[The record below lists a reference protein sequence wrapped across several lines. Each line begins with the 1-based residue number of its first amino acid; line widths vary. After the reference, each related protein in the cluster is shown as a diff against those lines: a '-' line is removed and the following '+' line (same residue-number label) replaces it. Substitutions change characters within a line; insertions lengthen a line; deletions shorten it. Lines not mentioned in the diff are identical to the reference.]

1 MSSRGGIVALTNE
14 QSKSAKKPV
23 FTEIVKESLKSI
35 ILSGES
41 DLNGFVSHHILYLF
55 GYLTGWNPRIFS
67 LEILPICYF
76 LIWTIVLFT
85 LNEITFA
92 LLFLIS
98 GTLIFIYF
106 ILLHSVI
113 SSWDRIKHWFINRAR
128 KRGGI
133 KNMTLEDI
141 KYLLIFT
148 RKVFGVK
155 STLDET
161 KIKEY
166 DPYRMRLLLLRNKRW
181 QHTLTLLVIL
191 TVLAITGAGIY
202 GVVINEDIINILS
215 DWWYLFLISILP
227 ILVGIIGT
235 IISKYKIRE
244 NINTIP
250 QENFEDVLQI
260 LNEFEVFGGKK

>member
-1 MSSRGGIVALTNE
+1 
-14 QSKSAKKPV
+14 
-23 FTEIVKESLKSI
+23 
-35 ILSGES
+35 
-41 DLNGFVSHHILYLF
+41 
-55 GYLTGWNPRIFS
+55 
-67 LEILPICYF
+67 
-76 LIWTIVLFT
+76 
-85 LNEITFA
+85 
-92 LLFLIS
+92 
-98 GTLIFIYF
+98 
-106 ILLHSVI
+106 
-113 SSWDRIKHWFINRAR
+113 
-128 KRGGI
+128 
-133 KNMTLEDI
+133 MTLEDI